1 MKKPVALA
9 VAAAVVLVV
18 GGILLLL
25 VVRARGAPVKA
36 LPPDLVLTITR
47 SVPFEEGK
55 ERVGNWRAGTHLKI
69 HPDAP
74 DRYLLRAARFE
85 GMSPY
90 NMQSRRLSLELS
102 DGSAK
107 RLTPTD
113 QRLRFRREDESE
125 EFRLGKV
132 LDIDIANRRLT
143 ISDNETWDRALP
155 PESVEPEASRKL
167 LVSFIPSGGSRD
179 EAARKAKQSAPRPQ
193 FIGGSNINGFGS
205 VKAGKITVYGV
216 WDFPWD
222 EFRGTD
228 MGAVLQALSPSSPNA
243 GGNGHLF
250 VQFVDPEVGQRIGPV
265 FEAQPVVPIKYG
277 LTWGSIV
284 TPDDKFIL
292 VVTDEEESLLS
303 LNIVTR
309 VSVIRTPEA
318 FMSSTAAP
326 SARRSAD

>member
-1 MKKPVALA
+1 MKKLVALA
-9 VAAAVVLVV
+9 VAAAAVLVV
-18 GGILLLL
+18 GGIVLLL
-25 VVRARGAPVKA
+25 VVRARGAAIKS

-55 ERVGNWRAGTHLKI
+55 ERFGNWRAGTHLKI

-85 GMSPY
+85 GRNPWNMSS
-90 NMQSRRLSLELS
+90 SRVSLELS
-102 DGSAK
+102 DRSAK
-107 RLTPTD
+107 PLTPTD
-113 QRLRFRREDESE
+113 QRLRIRREDESE

-167 LVSFIPSGGSRD
+167 LVSFTPSGGSRAD
-179 EAARKAKQSAPRPQ
+179 ASRKAKNSAPRPR
-193 FIGGSNINGFGS
+193 FVGGSHINAFGS
-205 VKAGKITVYGV
+205 VKAGKIRVYGV
-216 WDFPWD
+216 FDVPWD

-228 MGAVLQALSPSSPNA
+228 MGSVLQAISPSSPNA

-250 VQFVDPEVGQRIGPV
+250 VQFVDPELGRRIGPV
-265 FEAQPVVPIKYG
+265 FEAQTVVPIKYG
-277 LTWGSIV
+277 LSWGSIV

-292 VVTDEEESLLS
+292 VVTDEEESLMS
-303 LNIVTR
+303 VNIVTR

-318 FMSSTAAP
+318 FMSSTTSP
-326 SARRSAD
+326 STRRNAE